1 MAGAEKITDDQ
12 NVELRL
18 QELESLDE
26 KRLAARQS
34 IKIYQARMAGS
45 FDKKVW
51 ERAFKKKDLIL
62 AIRRPMIL
70 IHKCKGKFEPKWEGP
85 CIVDKVYSNG
95 AYTVLTV
102 EGEMCIMPINGKFP
116 KRCYS

>member
-1 MAGAEKITDDQ
+1 MAVAENITDDQ
-12 NVELRL
+12 NVELKL

-45 FDKKVW
+45 FDKRVW
-51 ERAFKKKDLIL
+51 ERAFKKGDLVL

-70 IHKCKGKFEPKWEGP
+70 THKSRGKYEPKWDGP
-85 CIVDKVYSNG
+85 YVID
-95 AYTVLTV
+95 
-102 EGEMCIMPINGKFP
+102 
-116 KRCYS
+116 